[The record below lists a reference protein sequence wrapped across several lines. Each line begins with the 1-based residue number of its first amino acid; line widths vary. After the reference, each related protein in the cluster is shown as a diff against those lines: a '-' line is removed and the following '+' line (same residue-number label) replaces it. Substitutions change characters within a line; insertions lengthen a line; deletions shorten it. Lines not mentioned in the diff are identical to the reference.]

1 MRYIITEYDKQ
12 LVQRSDDYKYKF
24 FIVDE
29 NGNILDEISGIS
41 AVGSYNINPESTI
54 RRTTSMTLVLDAQY
68 RTESIERKLYSWIG
82 YNFFMQIG
90 LHDIRE
96 DDYKWYDC
104 GYYLITE
111 GNTSY
116 NATTNS
122 LTVSLGDWFATLDG
136 TRNGQNGGAPVIKI
150 LHEVDGVPV
159 TVRTGIV
166 NLIKSETNFSNYI
179 VEDIGEFYGMPQNN
193 SDYLSYREQNPL
205 WNSIPYTLEFEAGC
219 LLSDQLLELRDLYPN
234 VEMYF
239 DIYGNFCVN
248 LIPSCEHDAISLA
261 NDFLQRILV
270 ADNSEQVTYDIK
282 SIKNVTEVFG
292 AIYEVDRYSES
303 VSFSDNTYTLSLDTY
318 TDYSSDDIIAF
329 DSTSINDFTTYI
341 AINDLDSLPLY
352 KEYTTTFIDAG
363 VIEENETYVI
373 KIKKVDGKYIA
384 YFLGQYQPH
393 ALCVLTADA
402 NDSKYTKEYFSTR
415 YNVDEKNI
423 TFRVEPES
431 PFTIQKIGIVLDV
444 KTGNEYDNILSS
456 SVATE
461 NAIYQNKISSSMNDV
476 VTIQTKMIPFLD
488 TNIKVSYKKQQDD
501 EVKEYIIKSIDNNL
515 DSCTS
520 TITMYRFYPLYDST
534 TDSARLLSSDG
545 YTLQDSDGLYLTTK
559 ES

>member
-303 VSFSDNTYTLSLDTY
+303 ASFSDNTYTLSLDTY
-318 TDYSSDDIIAF
+318 TDYSFDDIIAF
-329 DSTSINDFTTYI
+329 DSTSINDSTTYI

-534 TDSARLLSSDG
+534 TNSDRLLSSDG

>member
-150 LHEVDGVPV
+150 LHEVDDVPV
-159 TVRTGIV
+159 TIRTGIV

-292 AIYEVDRYSES
+292 TIYEVDRYSES

-329 DSTSINDFTTYI
+329 DSTSINDSTTYI

-534 TDSARLLSSDG
+534 TNSASLLSSDG

>member
-303 VSFSDNTYTLSLDTY
+303 ASFSDNTYTLSLDTY

-329 DSTSINDFTTYI
+329 DSTSINDSTTYI

-534 TDSARLLSSDG
+534 TNSARLLSSDG

>member
-159 TVRTGIV
+159 TIRTGIV

-329 DSTSINDFTTYI
+329 DSTSINDSTTYI

-534 TDSARLLSSDG
+534 TNSARLLSSDG

>member
-150 LHEVDGVPV
+150 LHEVDDVPV
-159 TVRTGIV
+159 TIRTGIV

-303 VSFSDNTYTLSLDTY
+303 ASFSDNTYTLSLDTY

-329 DSTSINDFTTYI
+329 DSTSINDSTTYI

-534 TDSARLLSSDG
+534 TNSARLLSSDG

>member
-159 TVRTGIV
+159 TIRTGIV

-303 VSFSDNTYTLSLDTY
+303 ASFSDNTYTLSLDTY

-329 DSTSINDFTTYI
+329 DSTSINDSTTYI

-534 TDSARLLSSDG
+534 TNSASLLSSDG

>member
-303 VSFSDNTYTLSLDTY
+303 ASFSDNTYTLSLDTY

-329 DSTSINDFTTYI
+329 DSTSINDSTTYI

-534 TDSARLLSSDG
+534 TNSASLLSSDG

>member
-12 LVQRSDDYKYKF
+12 LVQRSDNYKYKF

-329 DSTSINDFTTYI
+329 DSTSINDSTTYI

-534 TDSARLLSSDG
+534 TNSASLLSSDG